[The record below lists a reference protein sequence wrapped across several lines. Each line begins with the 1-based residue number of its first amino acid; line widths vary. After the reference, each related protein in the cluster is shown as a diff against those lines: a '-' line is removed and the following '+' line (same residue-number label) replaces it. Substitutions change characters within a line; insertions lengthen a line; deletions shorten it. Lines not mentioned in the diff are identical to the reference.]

1 MTTTHIG
8 LIESKLT
15 VKWSLEQVAGW
26 LRLDQ
31 SFDISYETIH
41 QNIGFDKKIMVIY
54 SNIHVGKANL
64 INHAESI
71 KKQAE
76 GLLRTL

>member
-15 VKWSLEQVAGW
+15 VKWSLEQVSGW

-31 SFDISYETIH
+31 SVDIRYETIYQH
-41 QNIGFDKKIMVIY
+41 IGSDKKNY
-54 SNIHVGKANL
+54 GHLFQHSRGKGK
-64 INHAESI
+64 SY
-71 KKQAE
+71 
-76 GLLRTL
+76 